1 MFERNGAIVDNIV
14 KAGSKILPEYAIMPQ
29 QDGTYLSTI
38 RFTEHFSGVEG
49 VVHGGIVSMF
59 FDEILGWVASQ
70 TSDDW
75 WATAYL
81 RVDYRAP
88 SPIGET
94 LRAVVRPVE
103 QQGRKCLLK
112 GELYAGDRLCAQA
125 EALFVKAS

>member
-1 MFERNGAIVDNIV
+1 MDNIV
-14 KAGSKILPEYAIMPQ
+14 KAGSKILPEYAIVPQ

-38 RFTEHFSGVEG
+38 SFTERFSGVEG

-59 FDEILGWVASQ
+59 FDEVLGSVANQ
-70 TSDDW
+70 ISDHW

-81 RVDYRAP
+81 RVDYRSP

-94 LRAVVRPVE
+94 LRAVIRQVE

-112 GELYAGDRLCAQA
+112 GELYAGDRLCAEA
-125 EALFVKAS
+125 EGLFVKAS